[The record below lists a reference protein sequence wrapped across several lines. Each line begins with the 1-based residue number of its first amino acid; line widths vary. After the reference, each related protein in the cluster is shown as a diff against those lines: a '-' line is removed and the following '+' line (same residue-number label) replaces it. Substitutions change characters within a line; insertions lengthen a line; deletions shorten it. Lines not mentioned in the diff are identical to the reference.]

1 MAKAVPLATCVEEAA
16 ACYCIWVALRHSSS
30 AVPALVAWARAAG
43 GRGGG
48 GRGGG
53 GGEGGEGANAGAAR
67 RPRSNEER
75 RALRWD
81 VLHVHSQ
88 RGAVQAGAHVDFCGE
103 FELRQPQQTGVRR
116 SGNSGDKA

>member
-1 MAKAVPLATCVEEAA
+1 MLLHLGRP
-16 ACYCIWVALRHSSS
+16 
-30 AVPALVAWARAAG
+30 PALLLRRARAG
-43 GRGGG
+43 CVGPGCWGEGRRGE
-48 GRGGG
+48 GR
-53 GGEGGEGANAGAAR
+53 GGEGANAGAAR

-75 RALRWD
+75 RALCWD